1 MGLSSEQRTTAE
13 AEALRELAAFPL
25 LQALYG
31 RRSLRFAFGAV
42 IPDGPLAYRSRHE
55 PLPLTELERMLV
67 LSAMGG
73 TTGWHYS
80 ITRHA
85 RYAPHVSNYAAGAAG
100 RTFPSAAG
108 FHTAELFFSDDSGVY
123 FFPTRD
129 AGALVDP
136 ATEEATPELMVE
148 RHRDRLRRLS
158 DGRLYLPAEEP
169 DLEGHN
175 TWCVNVPGS
184 LLVIPV
190 ADIAQHLI
198 AILCF
203 FVQNGFAVYDDVND
217 RKIAGLGEFGGLVDV
232 EEPFPLT
239 FSEQYA
245 LTEATAELATA
256 CYAGVLMLQ
265 ALGLGGWMFDGID
278 RFSMLGASGN
288 PDVPGLGFRYDEDER
303 WSTPN
308 PTGREGVF
316 EAYCPPHYPDMAAA
330 VEAFA
335 ERKFGPG
342 GPFNRDTPGAWSDSP
357 GVRGSAQVHDEEF
370 KACVALQAQYVFDSF
385 GKFPGTVP
393 TVFILNYVQAHH
405 LDLDFYDRFSSPAP
419 TCAPTP
425 STCGAGTASWRRAE
439 HGRARTRG
447 RARDLDRA
455 GRRRTGG
462 PAYRRRRRARRLRRA
477 LELGMDQDAAAPA
490 RRPQTG
496 REMSFPSIPLGKR
509 TP

>member
-1 MGLSSEQRTTAE
+1 MAIRTPRAASSQTD
-13 AEALRELAAFPL
+13 ALQELAAFPL
-25 LQALYG
+25 VEALFG
-31 RRSLRFAFGAV
+31 RRSRRFALGDE
-42 IPDGPLAYRSRHE
+42 IPDGPLAYKSRHA
-55 PLPLTELERMLV
+55 PLPLDELERLLV

-108 FHTAELFFSDDSGVY
+108 FHTAELFFTDDSGLY

-136 ATEEATPELMVE
+136 AAEEVTPELMVE
-148 RHRDRLRRLS
+148 RHRGRIRRLS
-158 DGRLYLPAEEP
+158 EGRLYLPAEEP
-169 DLEGHN
+169 YLEGHN

-190 ADIAQHLI
+190 ADIAQHLL

-203 FVQNGFAVYDDVND
+203 FTQNGYAIYDDVN
-217 RKIAGLGEFGGLVDV
+217 RRQIPGLEQFAGLVDV

-239 FSEQYA
+239 FTEQYA
-245 LTEATAELATA
+245 LTEATAELASA
-256 CYAGVLMLQ
+256 CYAGVLLLQ
-265 ALGLGGWMFDGID
+265 AMGLGGWMFDGID

-288 PDVPGLGFRYDEDER
+288 PEVPGLGFRYDTDER

-316 EAYCPPHYPDMAAA
+316 EAYCPPHHRDMAAA

-342 GPFNRDTPGAWSDSP
+342 GPFNPGTPGAWSDSP
-357 GVRGSAQVHDEEF
+357 GVRGSAQVHDEAF
-370 KACVALQAQYVFDSF
+370 RACVALQAQYIFDTF

-393 TVFILNYVQAHH
+393 TLFIMNYVQAHH
-405 LDLDFYDRFSSPAP
+405 LDLEFYERFFKPGAYLP
-419 TCAPTP
+419 TH
-425 STCGAGTASWRRAE
+425 AE
-439 HGRARTRG
+439 HMARWH
-447 RARDLDRA
+447 
-455 GRRRTGG
+455 GG
-462 PAYRRRRRARRLRRA
+462 P
-477 LELGMDQDAAAPA
+477 EEG
-490 RRPQTG
+490 
-496 REMSFPSIPLGKR
+496 
-509 TP
+509 